1 MGNITANNTPAPD
14 KSIAQLW
21 KDYEAARRAD
31 RPQKQ
36 LDILKDIQSAA
47 LKERLPWDF
56 YRAGEEFV
64 DVSSSRNWKLRD
76 SLYQQ
81 FQKDIEAFD
90 EPVLTFYN
98 TRHDLNGKA
107 EFLKK
112 NRSRLEKGHNTG
124 FYEADHY
131 LANEV
136 YSPVLKDLIAN
147 DWQYALWSL
156 VLGNRWNSGA

>member
-1 MGNITANNTPAPD
+1 MKRIIGLLSLAVITLTGFITMGNNTANDSLAPD
-14 KSIAQLW
+14 TPVERLW

-76 SLYQQ
+76 SLYRQ

-98 TRHDLNGKA
+98 TR
-107 EFLKK
+107 
-112 NRSRLEKGHNTG
+112 RLFPRRDIGISWH
-124 FYEADHY
+124 
-131 LANEV
+131 
-136 YSPVLKDLIAN
+136 SI
-147 DWQYALWSL
+147 
-156 VLGNRWNSGA
+156 